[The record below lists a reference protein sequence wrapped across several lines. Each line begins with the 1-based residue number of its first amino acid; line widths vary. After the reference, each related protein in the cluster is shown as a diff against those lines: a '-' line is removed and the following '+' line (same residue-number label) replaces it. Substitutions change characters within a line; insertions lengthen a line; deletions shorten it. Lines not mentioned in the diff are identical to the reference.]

1 MDWTHKTVL
10 VTGAGGFIGSHLT
23 ERLVTLSANVRALV
37 RYNSS
42 GTWGWLD
49 TSTARDEIE
58 VVSGDIRDPDSIEQA
73 FRGVDI
79 VFHLAA
85 LIGIPYS
92 YSTPLA
98 YVRTNI
104 EGTLNVLQL
113 ARQSDVGLTVHTSTS
128 EVYGSA
134 RYVPID
140 EEHPLQGQSPYAAS
154 KIGADYMVE
163 SYHRSFGLPV
173 TTVRPFNAYG
183 PRQSDRAI
191 VPTIVTQALSASE
204 VRLGNLSPTRDLT
217 YVTDTAEGYIL
228 VAESP
233 EAVGQ
238 TINIGSGREISI
250 RELAET
256 ILRLSGRNVPIVLDD
271 ERVRPEGSEVERLCA
286 DSSKALRISG
296 WRPKISLQEGLADTM
311 DWIKDHIERFRVG
324 VYAT

>member
-191 VPTIVTQALSASE
+191 VPTIVTQALRASE

-296 WRPKISLQEGLADTM
+296 WRPKISLQKGLADTM